1 MNPGDLLFIYSD
13 GVPEACTRENEEFG
27 LERAIECL
35 RSARGEGPEV
45 ILDHLFE
52 QIDRFAAGAPQHD
65 DITALVLKRTGAV

>member
-1 MNPGDLLFIYSD
+1 
-13 GVPEACTRENEEFG
+13 
-27 LERAIECL
+27 
-35 RSARGEGPEV
+35 V